1 MRSNWVKYPWQ
12 GDRKKRKE
20 ISFSI
25 ELIIFTVCHGIQ
37 QFEETPQYTE
47 VNPGQDAKLICR
59 VLGKRGQCIW
69 QKDQK
74 FVFLESGHYAV
85 TDDKQSFRSNSEER
99 EGEKERE

>member
-1 MRSNWVKYPWQ
+1 MLS
-12 GDRKKRKE
+12 
-20 ISFSI
+20 
-25 ELIIFTVCHGIQ
+25 VCRGIQ

-74 FVFLESGHYAV
+74 VGEISKFLCVSVPISFFTIPRRAGNRALSLS
-85 TDDKQSFRSNSEER
+85 KQFPRR
-99 EGEKERE
+99 RAQLP

>member
-1 MRSNWVKYPWQ
+1 MNFYVILTRDGEKV
-12 GDRKKRKE
+12 KE
-20 ISFSI
+20 ISFGI
-25 ELIIFTVCHGIQ
+25 ELIIIFTVCHGIQ

-74 FVFLESGHYAV
+74 V
-85 TDDKQSFRSNSEER
+85 RSLSN
-99 EGEKERE
+99 